1 MYVAWGA
8 PLVLGG
14 AVLYRLNRL
23 ERLIEE
29 LRGAEDRYTLA
40 LQPPHTRPAHT
51 PFAIS
56 RSLNFWILP
65 VEVRGS
71 SANTILRGHL

>member
-1 MYVAWGA
+1 MPKVGTFNIVVMIVLGGIFSVLGEYFFEAMYVAWGA

-29 LRGAEDRYTLA
+29 LRGQRTD
-40 LQPPHTRPAHT
+40 TR
-51 PFAIS
+51 
-56 RSLNFWILP
+56 
-65 VEVRGS
+65 
-71 SANTILRGHL
+71 